1 MLIRSLWKQSNHHLS
16 LGSSFII
23 QEGHSVLIWRAGNL
37 MLLHVNS
44 LTWNYCPWCDFTN
57 KLVHFYL
64 FARDFRDRGE
74 LYTSLV
80 ISPALFQVNTQF
92 SSSLHH
98 HVLFLPVALALALF
112 HSGMNRQSYFFFL
125 SWGQICCLG
134 LKRSLRGSK
143 FPGFA
148 FYCYSN
154 DWEKWVTRFCLKVFW
169 AGLFVQVE
177 PWEAKFLICTKSS
190 GTETPGSWTDFRD
203 IGLW

>member
-112 HSGMNRQSYFFFL
+112 HSGMNRQSYFFSVL
-125 SWGQICCLG
+125 RPDLLPWVEENSKRIEVPWLCILLLWQWLG
-134 LKRSLRGSK
+134 EV
-143 FPGFA
+143 
-148 FYCYSN
+148 SN
-154 DWEKWVTRFCLKVFW
+154 
-169 AGLFVQVE
+169 
-177 PWEAKFLICTKSS
+177 
-190 GTETPGSWTDFRD
+190 
-203 IGLW
+203 